1 MRISI
6 KQGSQESEKSD
17 ALSFRSS
24 LLPEYLKMANRCRV
38 NATGSSEPDLVS
50 RAHFAWLSNASSSAP
65 DPRSTVYREGVHML
79 KALAI
84 RLAVLSLGEAYACM
98 FVIRPDRCIRS
109 SVIIILFLLR
119 WHCVVQRQYSVPL
132 YQSRLRGQLG
142 EVLVHS
148 HHQDIAIVK

>member
-1 MRISI
+1 MLYHSGLHFFQSTSRW
-6 KQGSQESEKSD
+6 QTD
-17 ALSFRSS
+17 AAS
-24 LLPEYLKMANRCRV
+24 MQQVAV
-38 NATGSSEPDLVS
+38 NLILVS